1 MLSRRFPCLP
11 PALSL
16 LALAAL
22 SFAPRVA
29 GTAEPEP
36 AGDINMPNAANATVA
51 FTGTTPDELS
61 APGAAEVTID
71 WQKTGRRVE
80 PFIYSMNVFNI
91 VRPSML
97 AQPAWHEGIRYMAP
111 RLLRLHNAEIGNA
124 WFDAKT
130 GRWDYAKIR
139 TILDAAGTQPAGT
152 VLMLNINGWPDVYD
166 TDKDYR
172 LDVDRVGDYARLCAD
187 LVRFIN
193 IELKTGVRYWEVT
206 NERDVP
212 YWRQLPPG
220 RQPDVAALATI
231 YNQAAVAMRAV
242 DPTIKIGGPAACY
255 PLPAKPLQEFVRLT
269 RDNLDFFS
277 FHSYASGVT
286 SESDQTIYEKVAI
299 IAKNTA
305 DLARWLKDIAP
316 DRAIELHLNEYNV
329 NYTWHT
335 NEVRMINHKSAV
347 FDALSLIAFAQVPGL
362 TAANA
367 WNDMDRVYGKM
378 DATGALRPAAHV
390 YHYFNTYLQGTI
402 ASSLSS
408 ADKAVVPFA
417 IADGNGGRPA
427 FALVNRTNGP
437 QTVTLNF
444 AGTPK
449 TGTWTTA
456 SIDADGLHTDAPVSL
471 QTPLAL
477 PPHSV
482 HIYWSN

>member
-1 MLSRRFPCLP
+1 MFSRRFSCLRP
-11 PALSL
+11 VLSL

-22 SFAPRVA
+22 SLPARPE
-29 GTAEPEP
+29 GSTAPEP
-36 AGDINMPNAANATVA
+36 APDSNMPNAANATVA
-51 FTGTTPDELS
+51 FTGAAPDELS
-61 APGAAEVTID
+61 APGVAEVTID
-71 WQKTGRRVE
+71 WRKTGRRVE
-80 PFIYSMNVFNI
+80 PFIYSLNVFNI
-91 VRPSML
+91 VRSRPAVL
-97 AQPAWHEGIRYMAP
+97 PAWREGMSYMAP
-111 RLLRLHNAEIGNA
+111 RLWRLHNAELSNA

-130 GRWDYAKIR
+130 GGWDYVKIR
-139 TILDAAGTQPAGT
+139 ALLGELRPPDGTL
-152 VLMLNINGWPDVYD
+152 LMLNINGWPDAYD
-166 TDKDYR
+166 TDKDHR
-172 LDVDRVGDYARLCAD
+172 LDPDRVGDYARLCAD
-187 LVRFIN
+187 LVRFVN
-193 IELKTGVRYWEVT
+193 LELKAGFLYWEVT

-212 YWRQLPPG
+212 YWRQLPSG
-220 RQPDVAALATI
+220 RQPDVPALAAI

-242 DPTIKIGGPAACY
+242 DPAIKIGGPAACY
-255 PLPAKPLQEFVRLT
+255 PLPARPLQEFVRLT

-305 DLARWLKDIAP
+305 DLARWLKEVAP

-329 NYTWHT
+329 SYTWRS

-362 TAANA
+362 AAANA

-378 DATGALRPAAHV
+378 DGAGALRPAAHV

-427 FALVNRTNGP
+427 FALVNRTNGE
-437 QTVTLNF
+437 QTVTVRF
-444 AGTPK
+444 AGAPVSAA
-449 TGTWTTA
+449 WTTA
-456 SIDADGLHTDAPVSL
+456 STDAAGLHADAPVSL
-471 QTPLAL
+471 SSPLTL